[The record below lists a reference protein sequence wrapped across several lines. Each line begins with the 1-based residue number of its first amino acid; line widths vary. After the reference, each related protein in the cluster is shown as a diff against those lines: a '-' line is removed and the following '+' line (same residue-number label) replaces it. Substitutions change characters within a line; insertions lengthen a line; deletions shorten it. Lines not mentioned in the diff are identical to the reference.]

1 MKQKGSGRIAIFALW
16 ESVKI
21 GLSSLIAYKM
31 RAALTILGVVM
42 GIMTVTGVS
51 AIIAGLNS
59 SLSSQLEQ
67 LGSAF
72 ILVRPQQP
80 GENISSEERR
90 RRRLLTEDEVKA
102 CLLYTSPSPRD
113 RTRSRMPSS
122 A

>member
-1 MKQKGSGRIAIFALW
+1 LW

-59 SLSSQLEQ
+59 SLSSNSNS
-67 LGSAF
+67 SA
-72 ILVRPQQP
+72 R
-80 GENISSEERR
+80 
-90 RRRLLTEDEVKA
+90 
-102 CLLYTSPSPRD
+102 
-113 RTRSRMPSS
+113 PSS
-122 A
+122 WSGPSSRERTSLLKNDAVDGC